1 MNKELETIQDKFV
14 SCGYYIKNE
23 YIDFSRL
30 TKSSLVNDC
39 MEIAALGQFKIIHLN
54 VKSNWKSIATELVLK
69 NNAMCMVIT
78 VVNSKHSIF
87 SIPIHHQNKKTVAHV
102 VIDSTTKSKLSNEF
116 FNGISVKP
124 KEMDIDLPSKIK
136 NTFEKFNWNSQ
147 AIVEF
152 ASNLDKAILLT
163 RNSLDKAMKDNKKY
177 KEKSAEFLEMCKTV
191 INNKIEPVDI
201 KEMLIQHILTYE
213 IFSLIYDSQEFHK
226 TNAVAQELDALTK
239 LLGISLGNMNIDYSQ
254 IKLVAETLEDATDR
268 QEFLHDVYETFYEK
282 YNPARADKDGIVYT
296 PAEVVSFM
304 VKSAD
309 ELMEKHFGRCL
320 SDDNVTIL
328 DPATGTGTFTASVL
342 RHLKP
347 ESLEKK
353 YKNNIFANEIS
364 ILPYYIAALNIENT
378 YRELTG
384 KSSEF
389 KNICWMDT
397 LEIGSKDW
405 GKLTTYFDKQD
416 NVKRIS
422 RQQENDICLVIGNPP
437 YNAVQTNF
445 NDANAADKYPDIDK
459 KIRESYMKNAKV
471 GNKNQQFDMYK
482 RFLKW
487 SSERI
492 KGQGMVVFVSNNS
505 FLSAKSDDGFRRSV
519 YDEFDYIY
527 TVNLKGNARLAGDV
541 RRREAGNVFGSK
553 ARVGVAM
560 SFFIKTGE
568 NKSKIQ
574 YAEIDDY
581 MKRKDKLKWIADN
594 SLSSLQL
601 REIVP
606 NEDADWL
613 NQTNND
619 FDELVPVTSKEENS
633 LFGLISLGSSSTR
646 DEWVY
651 NIDNKILCE
660 KTKFFIEIYN
670 KTSDK
675 YENEKPRPTDEQLP
689 GWVDKKIK
697 WSNDLLRYLKRGN
710 RLNYLDANI
719 KNTLYRPFVLK
730 LQYFDKIIIN
740 SQRKFP
746 ILFKNSNPNK
756 LISFSNPKDNVLFS
770 SIASDQIM
778 CYDCVPGTQC
788 IPLHTYGENNKQH
801 SNVTE
806 FGLNLFQKHYKND
819 KIIAEDI
826 FYYTYAIF
834 NDPKYVKK
842 YKFNLQRKL
851 PRIPLASD
859 FKKWVKI
866 GKTLYNIHV
875 DFEKADP
882 YLLKRIDKKTN
893 KNEIKLTLKKP
904 DNQNVETSNLEL
916 SKIIID
922 KETTLE
928 GIPDEAIQYMIG
940 SKCGLDWILE
950 FYKEKKHILTATS
963 CNDEK
968 IRKKFNTYNFADHK
982 EHVIDLLQR
991 VTTVSVETM
1000 KLRKELEN
1008 MPYGD
1013 QPKWNLENS
1022 DNKAPGKKKTKK
1034 IKTTISKNSR
1044 TRKTKIDP
1052 SQVRFDGVKQTQL

>member
-14 SCGYYIKNE
+14 ACGYYLKNE
-23 YIDFSRL
+23 YIDFSGL

-39 MEIAALGQFKIIHLN
+39 MEIAALGQFKIIYLD

-87 SIPIHHQNKKTVAHV
+87 SIPIHHENKKTVAHV
-102 VIDSTTKSKLSNEF
+102 VIDSATKSKLSNEF
-116 FNGISVKP
+116 FNGISVRP
-124 KEMDIDLPSKIK
+124 GEMDIDLPSKIK

-191 INNKIEPVDI
+191 INNRIEPVDI

-268 QEFLHDVYETFYEK
+268 QEFLHDVYENFYEK
-282 YNPARADKDGIVYT
+282 YNPLKKKKDGIVYT

-320 SDDNVTIL
+320 SDDNVIIL
-328 DPATGTGTFTASVL
+328 DPATGTGTFVASVL

-347 ESLEKK
+347 ESLERK
-353 YKNNIFANEIS
+353 YKNDLFANEIS

-389 KNICWMDT
+389 ENICWMDT
-397 LEIGSKDW
+397 LDIGTKNW
-405 GKLTTYFDKQD
+405 GKLTTYFEKQD

-422 RQQENDICLVIGNPP
+422 RQQEKDICLVIGNPP
-437 YNAVQTNF
+437 YNAFQTNF
-445 NDANAADKYPDIDK
+445 NDANAADEYRDIDE
-459 KIRESYMKNAKV
+459 KIRESYMKNSKV
-471 GNKNQQFDMYK
+471 KNKNQQFDMYK

-505 FLSAKSDDGFRRSV
+505 FLGAKSDDGFRRSIFK
-519 YDEFDYIY
+519 EFDYIY
-527 TVNLKGNARLAGDV
+527 TVNLKGNSRNGTDEDLRKQG
-541 RRREAGNVFGSK
+541 ENIFNI
-553 ARVGVAM
+553 RVGVTI

-568 NKSKIQ
+568 GKSEIQ
-574 YAEIDDY
+574 YAEIEDY
-581 MKRKDKLKWIADN
+581 KKKKDKLKWIADN

-606 NEDADWL
+606 DEDANWL

-619 FDELVPVTSKEENS
+619 FDELVPI
-633 LFGLISLGSSSTR
+633 ISNDEKSIFEILSMGSSSSR

-651 NIDNKILCE
+651 NIDNKTLYE
-660 KTKFFIEIYN
+660 KMKYFIDFYN
-670 KTSDK
+670 KTLDE
-675 YENEKPRPTDEQLP
+675 ENNKKFSNEHLIDS
-689 GWVDKKIK
+689 VDKKIK
-697 WSNDLLRYLKRGN
+697 WSRDILRHLKRGN

-730 LQYFDKIIIN
+730 LQYFDKIIID

-756 LISFSNPKDNVLFS
+756 LIGFSNPSTNNTFS
-770 SIASDQIM
+770 TLATDKIM
-778 CYDCVPGTQC
+778 DKHCVYDTQC
-788 IPLHTYGENNKQH
+788 IPCCIYDDNDKLH
-801 SNVTE
+801 SNITK
-806 FGLNLFQKHYKND
+806 FGLELFLKHYKNN
-819 KIIAEDI
+819 KITEEDI

-842 YKFNLQRKL
+842 YKFNLQRKW
-851 PRIPLASD
+851 PRIPLAPN
-859 FKKWVKI
+859 FEKWVEI
-866 GKTLYNIHV
+866 GKKLYNIHV
-875 DFEKADP
+875 GFESAEP
-882 YLLKRIDKKTN
+882 YPLKRTDKKSN
-893 KNEIKLTLKKP
+893 KNRTRLILESK
-904 DNQNVETSNLEL
+904 NQNDKDFNPKLL
-916 SKIIID
+916 KIIID
-922 KETTLE
+922 EETTLE
-928 GIPDEAIQYMIG
+928 GIPDEATQYTFS
-940 SKCGLDWILE
+940 SKSALGWILCY
-950 FYKEKKHILTATS
+950 YKELKHTLTDKS

-1000 KLRKELEN
+1000 KLKKELEN

-1013 QPKWNLENS
+1013 QPKWNQEKS
-1022 DNKAPGKKKTKK
+1022 DSKASGKKKTKK
-1034 IKTTISKNSR
+1034 IKTTISKNSK

>member
-39 MEIAALGQFKIIHLN
+39 MEIAALGQFKIIHLD

-87 SIPIHHQNKKTVAHV
+87 SIPIHHENKKTVAHV
-102 VIDSTTKSKLSNEF
+102 VIDSATKSKLSNEF

-191 INNKIEPVDI
+191 INNRIEPVDI

-226 TNAVAQELDALTK
+226 TNAVAQELDTLTK

-268 QEFLHDVYETFYEK
+268 QEFLHDVYENFYEK
-282 YNPARADKDGIVYT
+282 YNPLKKKKDGIVYT

-320 SDDNVTIL
+320 SDDNVIIL
-328 DPATGTGTFTASVL
+328 DPATGTGTFVASVL

-347 ESLEKK
+347 ESLERK
-353 YKNNIFANEIS
+353 YKNDLFANEIS

-378 YRELTG
+378 YRELTR

-389 KNICWMDT
+389 ENICWMDT
-397 LEIGSKDW
+397 LDIGTKNW
-405 GKLTTYFDKQD
+405 GKLTTYFEKQD

-422 RQQENDICLVIGNPP
+422 RQQEKDICLVIGNPP

-445 NDANAADKYPDIDK
+445 NDTNAADKYPDIDK
-459 KIRESYMKNAKV
+459 KITESYMKNAKV
-471 GNKNQQFDMYK
+471 GNKNKQFDMYK

-505 FLSAKSDDGFRRSV
+505 FLGAKSDDGFRRSIFK
-519 YDEFDYIY
+519 EFDYIY
-527 TVNLKGNARLAGDV
+527 TVDLKGNSRHVTGDDL
-541 RRREAGNVFGSK
+541 RKQGENIFNI
-553 ARVGVAM
+553 RVGVTI

-568 NKSKIQ
+568 GKSEIQ
-574 YAEIDDY
+574 YAEIEDY
-581 MKRKDKLKWIADN
+581 KKKKDKLDWLEDN

-606 NEDADWL
+606 DKDANWL

-619 FDELVPVTSKEENS
+619 FDELVPIISKEENS
-633 LFGLISLGSSSTR
+633 LFGLISLGTSSNR

-651 NIDNKILCE
+651 NIDNKTLCE
-660 KTKFFIEIYN
+660 KMKYFIGIYN
-670 KTSDK
+670 KTYDK

-697 WSNDLLRYLKRGN
+697 WSTKMLNQFKRGN
-710 RLNYLDANI
+710 RPTYSDKKI
-719 KNTLYRPFVLK
+719 HNTLYRPFVRK
-730 LQYFDKIIIN
+730 LQYFDKIITN
-740 SQRKFP
+740 DLNKFP

-756 LISFSNPKDNVLFS
+756 LIGFLNPSTNKLFS
-770 SIASDQIM
+770 TLATDKIM
-778 CYDCVPGTQC
+778 DLHCIDDTQC
-788 IPLHTYGENNKQH
+788 IPFYIYDNDGECC
-801 SNVTE
+801 SNITK
-806 FGLNLFQKHYKND
+806 FGLELFSRHYKNNN
-819 KIIAEDI
+819 IIEEDI

-834 NDPKYVKK
+834 NDPKYAKK

-851 PRIPLASD
+851 PRIPLAPN
-859 FKKWVKI
+859 FEKWVEI
-866 GKTLYNIHV
+866 GKKLYNIHV
-875 DFEKADP
+875 GFESAEP
-882 YLLKRIDKKTN
+882 YPLKRTDKKSN
-893 KNEIKLTLKKP
+893 KNRTRLILESK
-904 DNQNVETSNLEL
+904 NQNDKDSNPKLL
-916 SKIIID
+916 KIIID
-922 KETTLE
+922 EETTLE
-928 GIPDEAIQYMIG
+928 GIPDEAIQYTFS
-940 SKCGLDWILE
+940 SKSALGWILCY
-950 FYKEKKHILTATS
+950 YKELKHTLTDKS

-1022 DNKAPGKKKTKK
+1022 DNKAPGKKKIKK
-1034 IKTTISKNSR
+1034 IKTTISKNSK
-1044 TRKTKIDP
+1044 TKKTKIDP
-1052 SQVRFDGVKQTQL
+1052 SQVRFDGIKQTQL